1 MNTISG
7 VGPLGAGVDTVL
19 WITAAI
25 MILATLYFVFRMTS
39 APEENRHF
47 FYASGIITLIAAT
60 MYMTMGSGYGS
71 FLQPGV
77 GGQHLFFFGRY
88 IDWVFTTPLILLDL
102 ALVALPKNYP
112 GRTPM
117 LWTMMG
123 ADVYM
128 ILTGIAATA
137 IRSNFRWAF
146 YGVSCAAFLAILY
159 FIVAKLIP
167 QATQRDPQVR
177 RLFNTL
183 CGLLIVLWVLYPI
196 VWLLGSEGFGV
207 ISLLAETICY
217 AILDVL
223 AKVAFGFILT
233 SSVPTMAAVDE
244 ETTDINRVSVRA

>member
-1 MNTISG
+1 MNRLSG
-7 VGPLGAGVDTVL
+7 IGPLGTGVDTVL
-19 WITAAI
+19 WIVAAI

-39 APEENRHF
+39 APEESRHF

-71 FLQPGV
+71 FYQSG
-77 GGQHLFFFGRY
+77 HLFFFGRY

-112 GRTPM
+112 GRTPL
-117 LWTMMG
+117 LWTIMG

-128 ILTGIAATA
+128 ILTGVAASA

-146 YGVSCAAFLAILY
+146 YGVSCAAFIAILY
-159 FIVAKLIP
+159 FIVVKLIP
-167 QATQRDPQVR
+167 QATKRDPRVR
-177 RLFNTL
+177 KLFATL
-183 CGLLIVLWVLYPI
+183 SSMLIVLWVLYPI
-196 VWLLGSEGFGV
+196 VWLLGGEGFGV

-217 AILDVL
+217 AVLDVL

-233 SSVPTMAAVDE
+233 SNVPTMQAADE
-244 ETTDINRVSVRA
+244 ETSDISKVAVRA